1 MVEIPRLS
9 HSVIVQELEY
19 KNSVKLS
26 ASHLLDISQIQHQR
40 GQNESTGCSWKMRFA
55 KWTMPSEKCQQA
67 ERHLTQELLC

>member
-26 ASHLLDISQIQHQR
+26 ASHLLDISQIQHHCAER
-40 GQNESTGCSWKMRFA
+40 A
-55 KWTMPSEKCQQA
+55 IPSEKCQHA
-67 ERHLTQELLC
+67 ESHLTQELLC